1 MSRGRSPSTHTL
13 RVSVLLFGILVFVAG
28 FATPV
33 AAHAGSLAGSLNS
46 VPAPFWLV
54 VVAGGGIVG
63 ASFLVSVFVT
73 DDEALGVF
81 VRTRARIPLSVG
93 ALETLLRIAGVVV
106 LLAVVGFGLFGP
118 SVAFVN
124 LGVLLVWVFWWAGF
138 TMFTYLVVDIWPLV
152 NPWRTLADAVR
163 RWVSVPSRT
172 YPERLGAW
180 PSVAGLL
187 GLVWL
192 EVVSPLASDPRALA
206 GVVLAYS
213 AVTVA
218 GALLYGE
225 TWFDRVDPVSRV
237 FRLYGLLAP
246 IQRTDRGLS
255 MCLPGSALAR
265 YRTVMR
271 PDDVAFVVALLW
283 VTTYDG
289 LVATRAWQGVL
300 DTFAFVPGWLV
311 AFVTAVGGFVGFFVA
326 YRLSS
331 KFARQTAETYVTPA
345 YIAGWFAPALVP
357 IAAGYHLAHFAGYV
371 FGLSPVLVAV
381 ATNPLSP
388 PAALQVFVLPSW
400 LGSLQLAF
408 VVLGH
413 LLAVWIAHTRS
424 FELFTGRLQP
434 LRSQYPFVV
443 VTVAYTMTSLWVV
456 AQPTVSGGV
465 T

>member
-1 MSRGRSPSTHTL
+1 MNRGRSKSTRAV
-13 RVSVLLFGILVFVAG
+13 RVSVLLAG
-28 FATPV
+28 FFVLLGGVADPV

-73 DDEALGVF
+73 DDETLGVF
-81 VRTRARIPLSVG
+81 VRQGV
-93 ALETLLRIAGVVV
+93 RIALPVDVVEQVLRVSGVLV

-138 TMFTYLVVDIWPLV
+138 TMFTYLVIDVWPLV
-152 NPWRTLADAVR
+152 NPWRTL
-163 RWVSVPSRT
+163 VSWIQRTISTPSRA
-172 YPERLGAW
+172 YPESLGAW
-180 PSVAGLL
+180 PSVFGLL

-206 GVVLAYS
+206 GVVVAYS
-213 AVTVA
+213 IVTIV
-218 GALLYGE
+218 GATIYG
-225 TWFDRVDPVSRV
+225 TLWFDHVDPVSRV

-246 IQRTDRGLS
+246 IQRTERGLS
-255 MCLPGSALAR
+255 VSLPGSALAR
-265 YRTVMR
+265 YREVMK
-271 PDDVAFVVALLW
+271 PDDVAFVIALLW
-283 VTTYDG
+283 VTTFDG
-289 LVATRAWQGVL
+289 LVATTAWQGVL
-300 DTFAFVPGWLV
+300 DAVAPVPAWVV
-311 AFVTAVGGFVGFFVA
+311 AFVTAIGGFAGFFVA
-326 YRLSS
+326 YRAASR
-331 KFARQTAETYVTPA
+331 FARQTADTYVAAT

-371 FGLSPVLVAV
+371 FGLSPVFVAV
-381 ATNPLSP
+381 ALNPLSP
-388 PAALQVFVLPSW
+388 PATLQVFVLPSW
-400 LGSLQLAF
+400 LGTLQLVF

-413 LLAVWIAHTRS
+413 LLSVWIAHTRS
-424 FELFTGRLQP
+424 FELFPGRLQP

-443 VTVAYTMTSLWVV
+443 VTVVYTMTSLWVV
-456 AQPTVSGGV
+456 AQPTVGAGV